1 MEGIGFLR
9 INGVLIGWEE
19 EESSILARAK
29 KLGRSL
35 LEECLVSVQHEAE
48 AQEEATWK
56 VWLGLESVGLQV
68 VGVWGGE
75 KGLSNCAV
83 PSQGGA

>member
-1 MEGIGFLR
+1 MQFCRGPSAPGGPKRPGSIRLGNNEEGFMEGIGFLR

-29 KLGRSL
+29 KLGKTL

-56 VWLGLESVGLQV
+56 V
-68 VGVWGGE
+68 
-75 KGLSNCAV
+75 
-83 PSQGGA
+83 